1 MESEEL
7 GISREAKAPSPL
19 AGEGWGEGTRF
30 WQYLDQLLASHA
42 LVIDRPKGT
51 AHPRHP
57 SLVYPLDYGYLEGT
71 VGGDGNEVDV
81 WVGSLPDKAL
91 NAIVCTVDLMKNDVE
106 VKLLLG
112 CSKEDVRLILDV
124 HNWDKMSAMVIERP
138 K

>member
-1 MESEEL
+1 MKVDLQS
-7 GISREAKAPSPL
+7 I
-19 AGEGWGEGTRF
+19 RF

-57 SLVYPLDYGYLEGT
+57 SLVYPLNYGYLEGT

-112 CSKEDVRLILDV
+112 CSREDVRLILDV